1 MVIYMEI
8 KFSNSL
14 KGDSKPTD
22 YANAIMNGVAVKPY
36 FGGGYVPT
44 SERVK
49 VVDSPRLEYTQVDP
63 QSYSDVINQVLADS
77 KKPGYMNKLPS
88 IEDYGYDWNDENL
101 AGLDPDMVAKLKA
114 NERSQFNTTGV
125 TSDTLDYFL
134 SKGWIKPIAKTQPE
148 QVQAPQEQ
156 AYQEPQSGYEVPG
169 YQEPQGGYVVPVKKQ
184 WDMNDINIPSRNV
197 GGYTPSPTEADA
209 KNTVKPQATTT
220 TLYREPGVEYNEYG
234 DILSP
239 RNPGLTVL
247 AKDFFSRLFSK

>member
-1 MVIYMEI
+1 MEI

-49 VVDSPRLEYTQVDP
+49 VVDSPRLEYAQVDP

-77 KKPGYMNKLPS
+77 KKPGYMKKLPS
-88 IEDYGYDWNDENL
+88 IGDYGYDWNDENL

-148 QVQAPQEQ
+148 KVQAPQEQ
-156 AYQEPQSGYEVPG
+156 AYQAILNMGAFDDDGNTASGKVKQEVP
-169 YQEPQGGYVVPVKKQ
+169 E
-184 WDMNDINIPSRNV
+184 
-197 GGYTPSPTEADA
+197 EA
-209 KNTVKPQATTT
+209 KPQAGSTPTSN
-220 TLYREPGVEYNEYG
+220 RG
-234 DILSP
+234 
-239 RNPGLTVL
+239 
-247 AKDFFSRLFSK
+247 KFSRRG